1 MSALASAS
9 GRVSAGQSL
18 KDFLGEGGDLSLC
31 RGHNGQLAPWSL
43 GQQRC
48 QYCVRTDRQPSRS
61 SDSLSSCSVGLK
73 TVSLPLQLAGWCL
86 RVPEVVLRVQVGPWK
101 RRACLAPQTA
111 VPLLHRSW
119 ANAARIP
126 IFSVSQERGHPRAVT
141 GISSTVKHLSMKA
154 GPRASGIAVKSDL
167 TRKSC
172 CWDNLFSRTG
182 SNGYRQARLIALR
195 KRKKTLESTEDKT
208 CHTTASRK
216 MSFLSAMGA
225 EEPQAC
231 RNVLPPQE
239 ENTAPKPGLLGRP
252 HLVRSSSL
260 PEVET
265 GGVRLE

>member
-1 MSALASAS
+1 MCKNRPPTLQVIRQSLFLLCRSQD
-9 GRVSAGQSL
+9 RVSASAAGRVVS
-18 KDFLGEGGDLSLC
+18 ERPRGGPQ
-31 RGHNGQLAPWSL
+31 G
-43 GQQRC
+43 
-48 QYCVRTDRQPSRS
+48 
-61 SDSLSSCSVGLK
+61 
-73 TVSLPLQLAGWCL
+73 AGGAL
-86 RVPEVVLRVQVGPWK
+86 ETASMPG
-101 RRACLAPQTA
+101 PQTA

-182 SNGYRQARLIALR
+182 SNGHRQARLIALR

-225 EEPQAC
+225 KEPQAC

-265 GGVRLE
+265 GGVRLESGLGVEGGDD